1 MPRGERLPWRR
12 DACRPLPGAWL
23 NAGMAGPAAWPAPAA
38 PRCGR
43 VAAGKRRT
51 SQQNACRASR
61 RRRAI
66 AAGRRQ
72 TGTRPAR
79 SPRGSGRT
87 RQPPRLQTHAVWN
100 PRAAPV
106 ALRRRHSGATGP
118 LGPPW
123 RAEAPT
129 RPPRPAVLRGRIP
142 RAERRRATR
151 RVARGWRAWAP
162 VVEGPPR
169 PGASPPVSL
178 PSLHRAP
185 VMPVQRHHP
194 AVGRHHGRASPSTRP
209 PIRPFGSCAVTCSP
223 EMGASSGL
231 GAWGVSPN
239 PSGRSLSESTPSGE
253 LGLQYPRMAPRAEAG
268 GAALR
273 PRGTPGLTRVR
284 CKRV

>member
-23 NAGMAGPAAWPAPAA
+23 NAGMAHAGMAAGPAPAA

-66 AAGRRQ
+66 AAGGRQ

-79 SPRGSGRT
+79 SPRGSGRA
-87 RQPPRLQTHAVWN
+87 RQPPRLRTHAVWN

-129 RPPRPAVLRGRIP
+129 RPPRPEVLRGRIP

-169 PGASPPVSL
+169 PGASPPVSS

-185 VMPVQRHHP
+185 VMRVQRHDP
-194 AVGRHHGRASPSTRP
+194 AVGRHHGRASPPTRP
-209 PIRPFGSCAVTCSP
+209 QSDRSDRARSRAPLR
-223 EMGASSGL
+223 
-231 GAWGVSPN
+231 WGHHPDSVPAPN
-239 PSGRSLSESTPSGE
+239 RQIHLADHYLNLP
-253 LGLQYPRMAPRAEAG
+253 PRASWGSSIHAWPPERRQ
-268 GAALR
+268 GARHYAHVAL
-273 PRGTPGLTRVR
+273 PG
-284 CKRV
+284 